1 MALRTEVCARTLRA
15 GVSIHGDGVDRS
27 ASSECRTSSVRT
39 ADPVARPRAGARGL
53 HRWDDRRVLR
63 TWVLRTWVV
72 RTWVVDRGRSAGC
85 GGPAEDHRLHLPQR
99 QDHPAGDRGIRE
111 GCPGRSVDLF
121 RAPTGQ
127 LNARIA
133 ADVRTG
139 GLRADVVWGCDP
151 LTMQALVE
159 QKLVGG
165 WTPPG
170 ADAIPAAY
178 RTKNYV
184 GAHLLYMVAVY
195 RTGGP
200 VPRTW
205 ADLTGPA
212 YTHKVAVP
220 DPMVSASAL
229 GALGWFARQPGFGV
243 GYYRK
248 LRSNGAVQTS
258 TPDDVTTGV
267 AQGIYT
273 AGLTLAT
280 SAYAA
285 KGNGSPVDV
294 VWPEP
299 GAVAVYGPIAL
310 ATHSTGSALA
320 KDFITFAIS
329 EDGQRVVGA
338 SGSYP
343 TRPGVPGPSIPA
355 GAPVVRP
362 DWDAIAEH
370 HDAIVRQYEKVFGG

>member
-1 MALRTEVCARTLRA
+1 MATASIGQRA
-15 GVSIHGDGVDRS
+15 
-27 ASSECRTSSVRT
+27 
-39 ADPVARPRAGARGL
+39 
-53 HRWDDRRVLR
+53 
-63 TWVLRTWVV
+63 
-72 RTWVVDRGRSAGC
+72 RSAGRRRPVPLTLWLVLLLALAAC
-85 GGPAEDHRLHLPQR
+85 TGGTTAGAGSSAAAGSSAPGSSAPGSSAPGSSAAGSSTAAGPPGETDPQKITVYTCLSDKTI
-99 QDHPAGDRGIRE
+99 QPVIEAFEKGAA
-111 GCPGRSVDLF
+111 GRSVDLF

-151 LTMQALVE
+151 LTMRALVD

-170 ADAIPAAY
+170 ADAIPAEY
-178 RTKNYV
+178 RTKDYV

-200 VPRTW
+200 VPRRW

-212 YTHKVAVP
+212 YTRKVAVP

-243 GYYRK
+243 AYYRK

-285 KGNGSPVDV
+285 KANGSPVDV

-310 ATHSTGSALA
+310 ATHSTGSAVA
-320 KDFITFAIS
+320 KDFIAFAIS

-362 DWDAIAEH
+362 DWTAIAEH
-370 HDAIVRQYEKVFGG
+370 HDTIVRQYEKVFGG

>member
-1 MALRTEVCARTLRA
+1 
-15 GVSIHGDGVDRS
+15 
-27 ASSECRTSSVRT
+27 
-39 ADPVARPRAGARGL
+39 
-53 HRWDDRRVLR
+53 
-63 TWVLRTWVV
+63 
-72 RTWVVDRGRSAGC
+72 
-85 GGPAEDHRLHLPQR
+85 
-99 QDHPAGDRGIRE
+99 
-111 GCPGRSVDLF
+111 
-121 RAPTGQ
+121 
-127 LNARIA
+127 
-133 ADVRTG
+133 
-139 GLRADVVWGCDP
+139 
-151 LTMQALVE
+151 
-159 QKLVGG
+159 
-165 WTPPG
+165 
-170 ADAIPAAY
+170 
-178 RTKNYV
+178 
-184 GAHLLYMVAVY
+184 VAVY

-212 YTHKVAVP
+212 YTRKVAVP

-310 ATHSTGSALA
+310 ATHSAGSAVA

-362 DWDAIAEH
+362 DWAAIAAH